1 MALMHEAPAWRGRA
15 TTRRPLKTSMAL
27 LVCWMGVLSTSL
39 LGYAVFGRGW
49 AYVGVPPLFIGE
61 LMLLSGV
68 VVLLA
73 CTPWWTIL
81 EAPPAWP
88 LLALMIWGTVR
99 TLPYLSV
106 HGIDAMR
113 DAVIWGYGTF
123 AFIVFGCLVAAP
135 SMLPRLL
142 SQYCRFIRIFLVC
155 VPVVAILQLFMG
167 HALPRWLPTDMPS
180 GKPPLDS
187 GLVQVHLG
195 AILAFWSTGLG
206 RPVALPLVILFTANL
221 AMMGAQC
228 RAGLLAFLAGFL
240 VCVLTRPHARA
251 PRLVLAAA
259 VCGLVVLA
267 VTNVR
272 FQVEKENPTSPGRER
287 LLSFEQLI
295 KTVASIASDS
305 TEGDLDGTKQWRL
318 DWWATIV
325 DYTIHGDYF
334 WEGKGFGVNLADD
347 DGFQVDLKDHSLRS
361 PHNGHL
367 TILARAGVPGL
378 LLWGLTQLGWAVAVL
393 RFYLKS
399 RLNHHDDW
407 SWLFLVLLVYWL
419 GFMINAAFDVF
430 LEGPMGGIWYW
441 SIYGVGLAGMW
452 IYRRN
457 PAMPLRT
464 AGPPRAAA
472 PDRES
477 RNVLMVR
484 FLERLGEKE

>member
-1 MALMHEAPAWRGRA
+1 MALMHEAPARRGRA
-15 TTRRPLKTSMAL
+15 TTQRPLKWSMAL

-39 LGYAVFGRGW
+39 LGYAVFGKGW

-61 LMLLSGV
+61 LVLLSGV

-81 EAPPAWP
+81 KALPAWP

-113 DAVIWGYGTF
+113 DAVIWGYGAF

-135 SMLPRLL
+135 SMLPRLV
-142 SQYCRFIRIFLVC
+142 SQYCRFTRIFLVC
-155 VPVVAILQLFMG
+155 VPVVAILTMFMG
-167 HALPRWLPTDMPS
+167 DTVPRWPSTDIPIVHS
-180 GKPPLDS
+180 KAGDVL
-187 GLVQVHLG
+187 VHLG

-221 AMMGAQC
+221 AIMGQS
-228 RAGLLAFLAGFL
+228 RGGLLAFLAGFL

-251 PRLVLAAA
+251 LRLVLAAA
-259 VCGLVVLA
+259 ICGLVVLA
-267 VTNVR
+267 ATNVQ
-272 FQVEKENPTSPGRER
+272 FQVPGRAR
-287 LLSFEQLI
+287 AISFEQFI
-295 KTVASIASDS
+295 ENVASISSESQA
-305 TEGDLDGTKQWRL
+305 GDLDGTKQWRL

-334 WEGKGFGVNLADD
+334 WEGKGFGINLADD
-347 DGFQVDLKDHSLRS
+347 DGFQLGREDVGDQALRS

-393 RFYLKS
+393 RFYVKS

-407 SWLFLVLLVYWL
+407 SGLFLVLLVYWL
-419 GFMINAAFDVF
+419 GFMVNAAFDVF

-457 PAMPLRT
+457 PAMPLRI

-472 PDRES
+472 RRIANREMS
-477 RNVLMVR
+477 
-484 FLERLGEKE
+484 